1 MLYTSVEFEELVCY
15 SQAVILV
22 LLAIGYIINLR
33 KGGNE
38 PSLKVESKF
47 PSCSYRIPDDT
58 VNYCAKC
65 GELISHSVGLSMKK

>member
-15 SQAVILV
+15 SQTVILV

-38 PSLKVESKF
+38 PSQKVERKC
-47 PSCSYRIPDDT
+47 PSCRYRIPDEN

-65 GELISHSVGLSMKK
+65 GELISHSVGLSMEK

>member
-1 MLYTSVEFEELVCY
+1 MLYTCVEFEELVCY
-15 SQAVILV
+15 SQTVILV

-38 PSLKVESKF
+38 PSQKVERKC
-47 PSCSYRIPDDT
+47 PSCSYRIPDGN

>member
-1 MLYTSVEFEELVCY
+1 MEFEELVCY
-15 SQAVILV
+15 SQTAILV

-38 PSLKVESKF
+38 PSRKVEMKC
-47 PSCSYRIPDDT
+47 PSCSYRIIDEN

-65 GELISHSVGLSMKK
+65 GELISHSTGLPLKK

>member
-1 MLYTSVEFEELVCY
+1 MLYTCVEFEELVCY
-15 SQAVILV
+15 SQTVILV

-38 PSLKVESKF
+38 PSKKVERKC
-47 PSCSYRIPDDT
+47 PSCRYRIPDEN

-65 GELISHSVGLSMKK
+65 GELISHSVGLSMEK

>member
-15 SQAVILV
+15 SQTVILV

-38 PSLKVESKF
+38 PLKKVERKC
-47 PSCSYRIPDDT
+47 PSCSHIIPDGN

>member
-38 PSLKVESKF
+38 PSQKVERKCF
-47 PSCSYRIPDDT
+47 SCSYRIPDEN

-65 GELISHSVGLSMKK
+65 GELISHSVGLSMEK

>member
-15 SQAVILV
+15 SQTVILV
-22 LLAIGYIINLR
+22 LLVIGYIINLR

-38 PSLKVESKF
+38 LSHKVESKC
-47 PSCSYRIPDDT
+47 PSCSYRIPDDNL
-58 VNYCAKC
+58 NYCAKC

>member
-15 SQAVILV
+15 SQTVILV

-38 PSLKVESKF
+38 PSQKVERKCL
-47 PSCSYRIPDDT
+47 SCSYRIPDENVRFDDF
-58 VNYCAKC
+58 
-65 GELISHSVGLSMKK
+65 GG

>member
-15 SQAVILV
+15 SQTVILV

-38 PSLKVESKF
+38 PSPKVERKC
-47 PSCSYRIPDDT
+47 PSCSYRIPDEN
-58 VNYCAKC
+58 VNYCTKC
-65 GELISHSVGLSMKK
+65 GELISHSRGISMEK

>member
-1 MLYTSVEFEELVCY
+1 MLYTSVEFDEWVCY
-15 SQAVILV
+15 SQTVILV

-38 PSLKVESKF
+38 PSQKVERKC
-47 PSCSYRIPDDT
+47 PSCSYRIRDDT

-65 GELISHSVGLSMKK
+65 GELISHSVGLSMEK

>member
-15 SQAVILV
+15 SQTVILV

-38 PSLKVESKF
+38 PSSKVERKC
-47 PSCSYRIPDDT
+47 PSCSYRIPDENI
-58 VNYCAKC
+58 NYCAKC
-65 GELISHSVGLSMKK
+65 GELISHSVGLSMEK

>member
-15 SQAVILV
+15 SQTVILV
-22 LLAIGYIINLR
+22 LLAIGYLINLR

-38 PSLKVESKF
+38 PSQKVERKC
-47 PSCSYRIPDDT
+47 PSCRYRIPDES

-65 GELISHSVGLSMKK
+65 GALISHSVGLSMEK

>member
-15 SQAVILV
+15 SQTVILV

-38 PSLKVESKF
+38 PSQKVERKCL
-47 PSCSYRIPDDT
+47 SCSHRIPDEN

-65 GELISHSVGLSMKK
+65 GELISHSAGLSMEK

>member
-15 SQAVILV
+15 SQTVILV

-33 KGGNE
+33 KEGNE
-38 PSLKVESKF
+38 PSQKVERKCL
-47 PSCSYRIPDDT
+47 SCSYGIPDGN

-65 GELISHSVGLSMKK
+65 GELISHSVGLSMEK